1 MAGTL
6 LDGALGSFHDLLE
19 SELAFLKFGIR
30 DLKTHWKQLHL
41 SMCGSLLL
49 DYVSMNAV
57 FDDVNGL
64 QSGIRDFKRPFNTKN
79 VVLADGSCDNL

>member
-1 MAGTL
+1 
-6 LDGALGSFHDLLE
+6 
-19 SELAFLKFGIR
+19 
-30 DLKTHWKQLHL
+30 
-41 SMCGSLLL
+41 
-49 DYVSMNAV
+49 MNAV